1 MILVIGLSIAPLA
14 HAANGNFTE
23 LDQAGINVIIELR
36 QLYEG
41 FSKAAQQPQ
50 ADLKVFLTQWTFLL
64 KTNVKQYVENYSTV
78 VGIQD
83 SDLKRNF
90 NLLLQ
95 INDALIR
102 KVNEVQNYEKLKHKL
117 KADVSFLTESLL
129 EPLEQIEQDIKN
141 VIVPKLEK
149 QSFYIS
155 VEKKSKAKEML
166 LRVFDLERLIA
177 AVMMKYTAAII
188 YMDLK

>member
-1 MILVIGLSIAPLA
+1 MTVAIGLSVAQV

-23 LDQAGINVIIELR
+23 LDQAGINVIFELR
-36 QLYEG
+36 KLYEG
-41 FSKAAQQPQ
+41 FNKAAKQPQ
-50 ADLKVFLTQWTFLL
+50 SDLKKFLTQWTFLL
-64 KTNVKQYVENYSTV
+64 KTNVKKYVEDYSTV

-90 NLLLQ
+90 NLLFQ
-95 INDALIR
+95 INDTLIR

-117 KADVSFLTESLL
+117 KADVYFLTETLL
-129 EPLEQIEQDIKN
+129 EPLEQIEQNIKN

-149 QSFYIS
+149 QSFYVS
-155 VEKKSKAKEML
+155 VDKKNKAKEML

-177 AVMMKYTAAII
+177 ADMINYTAAVI
-188 YMDLK
+188 YRDLD